1 MSPLLVQSLTAF
13 FCTLVAIVA
22 LAPLARKVGLVDVP
36 TERKQHQDAVP
47 LIGGLAIFI
56 AFLAGALLWG
66 AAETSTVVIKGQSAL
81 GVLLGCSAFLVI
93 TGMLDD
99 RFHLGVFMRIASEVL
114 VALTI
119 IELLDLRL
127 TWLGDLVGTGEIGMP
142 PTVSYIFTV
151 VAMFGL
157 MNAFNMLDGIDGLL
171 ASLVITTIVGFHLF
185 TATKPGLVSLFILAS
200 LSAFLISNLKL
211 SPIVPK
217 TFLGDAGSKLLGF
230 VVVCLLLGAASS
242 QVGGEKLIKPATA
255 LFLVTVPLFDMVFTT
270 LRRIIRKGSPFAADR
285 SHIHHLFLDLGF
297 SHRRALVM
305 IVTINLAA
313 TSLGLLLHQLNA
325 PEYYQLGIFIGM
337 FALYCLLA
345 SQAWIVAD
353 KIKSDHFHTAASE
366 ETDAKTMDE
375 PSIEAPRKEP
385 PPKKMRANKV
395 TPLK

>member
-36 TERKQHQDAVP
+36 TERKQHQDKVP
-47 LIGGLAIFI
+47 LTGGLAIFI
-56 AFLAGALLWG
+56 AFLTGALLWG
-66 AAETSTVVIKGQSAL
+66 AADTSTVIIKGQSAL

-93 TGMLDD
+93 TGALDD
-99 RFHLGVFMRIASEVL
+99 RFHLGVFMRVASEVL

-127 TWLGDLVGTGEIGMP
+127 TWLGDLVGTGEIRMA

-171 ASLVITTIVGFHLF
+171 ASLVITTMVGFHLF
-185 TATKPGLVSLFILAS
+185 TATKPGLFSLFILAS
-200 LSAFLISNLKL
+200 LSAFLISNLNL

-217 TFLGDAGSKLLGF
+217 SFLGDAGSKLLGF
-230 VVVCLLLGAASS
+230 VVVCLLLGAASG
-242 QVGGEKLIKPATA
+242 QVGGTKLIKPATA
-255 LFLVTVPLFDMVFTT
+255 LYLVAVPLFDMVFTT

-285 SHIHHLFLDLGF
+285 SHFHHLFLDLGF

-313 TSLGLLLHQLNA
+313 TSLGLLLHRLNA
-325 PEYYQLGIFIGM
+325 PEYYQLGMFVGM
-337 FALYCLLA
+337 FLLYCLLA
-345 SQAWIVAD
+345 SQAWIVAN
-353 KIKSDHFHTAASE
+353 KISNHEFYDAAGNGTNARIVNE
-366 ETDAKTMDE
+366 PALDASLK
-375 PSIEAPRKEP
+375 EA
-385 PPKKMRANKV
+385 PPKKALTGKV

>member
-1 MSPLLVQSLTAF
+1 MSPLLAQSLTAF

-22 LAPLARKVGLVDVP
+22 LAPLATKVGLVDVP
-36 TERKQHQDAVP
+36 TERKQHQHAVP

-66 AAETSTVVIKGQSAL
+66 AADTSAVVIKGQSAL
-81 GVLLGCSAFLVI
+81 GVLMGCSAFLVV

-99 RFHLGVFMRIASEVL
+99 RFHLGVFMRIASEIL
-114 VALTI
+114 VALAI

-127 TWLGDLVGTGEIGMP
+127 NGLGDLVGTGEIGMP

-171 ASLVITTIVGFHLF
+171 ASLVITTIGGFHLF
-185 TATKPGLVSLFILAS
+185 IAIKPGLISLFILAS

-217 TFLGDAGSKLLGF
+217 SFLGDAGSKLLGF
-230 VVVCLLLGAASS
+230 VVVCLLLGAASG
-242 QVGGEKLIKPATA
+242 QVGGPKLIKPATA
-255 LFLVTVPLFDMVFTT
+255 LFLVAVPLFDMVFTT
-270 LRRIIRKGSPFAADR
+270 LRRVIRKGSPFAADR

-297 SHRRALVM
+297 SHRRALVI
-305 IVTINLAA
+305 IVTLNLAA
-313 TSLGLLLHQLNA
+313 TSLGLLLHRLNA

-337 FALYCLLA
+337 FATYCLLA
-345 SQAWIVAD
+345 SQAWIVAGRLQSAPSAAPD
-353 KIKSDHFHTAASE
+353 GSDPTSSEQASPTGAQTARLDNA
-366 ETDAKTMDE
+366 
-375 PSIEAPRKEP
+375 
-385 PPKKMRANKV
+385 V
-395 TPLK
+395 TPLRR

>member
-36 TERKQHQDAVP
+36 NERKQHQDAVP

-66 AAETSTVVIKGQSAL
+66 AADTSTVVIKGQNAL

-127 TWLGDLVGTGEIGMP
+127 TYLGDLMGTGQIQMP

-185 TATKPGLVSLFILAS
+185 TATKPGLMSLFILAS
-200 LSAFLISNLKL
+200 LSAFIISNLKL

-217 TFLGDAGSKLLGF
+217 SFLGDAGSKLLGF
-230 VVVCLLLGAASS
+230 VVVCLLLGAASG
-242 QVGGEKLIKPATA
+242 QVGGPKLIKPVTA
-255 LFLVTVPLFDMVFTT
+255 LYLVAVPLFDMVFTT

-325 PEYYQLGIFIGM
+325 PEYYQLGIFMGM

-345 SQAWIVAD
+345 SQAWIVAN
-353 KIKSDHFHTAASE
+353 KITNHYPHGFDSDDSTAIIASDLPTE
-366 ETDAKTMDE
+366 VISDGALR
-375 PSIEAPRKEP
+375 S
-385 PPKKMRANKV
+385 KV

>member
-13 FCTLVAIVA
+13 FCTLVAIVV

-66 AAETSTVVIKGQSAL
+66 AADTSSLVIKGQSAL

-99 RFHLGVFMRIASEVL
+99 RFHLGVFMRIASEIL

-127 TWLGDLVGTGEIGMP
+127 MWLGDLVGTGQIRMP
-142 PTVSYIFTV
+142 PTVSYVFTV
-151 VAMFGL
+151 VAIFGL
-157 MNAFNMLDGIDGLL
+157 INAFNMLDGIDGLL

-185 TATKPGLVSLFILAS
+185 TATKPGLMSLFILAS

-230 VVVCLLLGAASS
+230 VVVCLLLAAASG
-242 QVGGEKLIKPATA
+242 QVGEQKLIKPATA
-255 LFLVTVPLFDMVFTT
+255 LFLVAIPLFDMVFTT
-270 LRRIIRKGSPFAADR
+270 LRRVIRKGSPFAADR

-313 TSLGLLLHQLNA
+313 TSLGLLLHRLNA

-337 FALYCLLA
+337 FSLYCLLA
-345 SQAWIVAD
+345 SQAWIVAN
-353 KIKSDHFHTAASE
+353 KITGNARFE
-366 ETDAKTMDE
+366 N
-375 PSIEAPRKEP
+375 EADGTHSSRTGSPTHKNTL
-385 PPKKMRANKV
+385 NKV
-395 TPLK
+395 TSLK

>member
-1 MSPLLVQSLTAF
+1 MSLLLIQSLTAF
-13 FCTLVAIVA
+13 SCTIIVIVA
-22 LAPLARKVGLVDVP
+22 LAPLAAKVGLVDSP
-36 TERKQHQDAVP
+36 TDRKRHQDAVP

-56 AFLAGALLWG
+56 AFLIGAILWG
-66 AAETSTVVIKGQSAL
+66 AADAPTVVIKGQSAL
-81 GVLLGCSAFLVI
+81 GVLLGCSTFLVI
-93 TGMLDD
+93 TGVLDD
-99 RFHLGVFMRIASEVL
+99 RFHLGVFVRVASEVL

-127 TWLGDLVGTGEIGMP
+127 TWLGDLLGTGQIQMP
-142 PTVSYIFTV
+142 PAISYIFTV

-185 TATKPGLVSLFILAS
+185 TATKPGLISLFILSS

-211 SPIVPK
+211 SPIIPK
-217 TFLGDAGSKLLGF
+217 SFLGDAGSKLLGF
-230 VVVCLLLGAASS
+230 VVVCLLLAAASG

-255 LFLVTVPLFDMVFTT
+255 LFLVAVPLFDMVFTT

-337 FALYCLLA
+337 FSMYCLLA
-345 SQAWIVAD
+345 SQAWIVVH
-353 KIKSDHFHTAASE
+353 KITNPYLHGVDSDDSKAIVESDLPTEVISDG
-366 ETDAKTMDE
+366 TLG
-375 PSIEAPRKEP
+375 S
-385 PPKKMRANKV
+385 KV

>member
-13 FCTLVAIVA
+13 FCTLIAIVA
-22 LAPLARKVGLVDVP
+22 LAPLARKVGLVDTP
-36 TERKQHQDAVP
+36 TERKQHQNAVP

-66 AAETSTVVIKGQSAL
+66 AADTSAVIIKGQNAL
-81 GVLLGCSAFLVI
+81 GVLLGCAAFLVI
-93 TGMLDD
+93 TGALDD
-99 RFHLGVFMRIASEVL
+99 RFHLGVFLRIGSEVL

-127 TWLGDLVGTGEIGMP
+127 TWLGDLVGTGAIGMP
-142 PTVSYIFTV
+142 PTISYIFTV

-185 TATKPGLVSLFILAS
+185 TATKPGLMGLFTLAS

-211 SPIVPK
+211 SPVVPK

-230 VVVCLLLGAASS
+230 VVVCLLLGAASG
-242 QVGGEKLIKPATA
+242 QVGGQKLIKPVTA
-255 LFLVTVPLFDMVFTT
+255 LYLVAVPLFDMVFTT
-270 LRRIIRKGSPFAADR
+270 LRRVIRKGSPFAADR
-285 SHIHHLFLDLGF
+285 SHVHHLFLDLGF

-313 TSLGLLLHQLNA
+313 TSLGLLLHRLNA

-337 FALYCLLA
+337 FLLYCLLA
-345 SQAWIVAD
+345 SQAWIVAN
-353 KIKSDHFHTAASE
+353 KISNQEFYDGAGNDTNARIVNKPPLGA
-366 ETDAKTMDE
+366 
-375 PSIEAPRKEP
+375 
-385 PPKKMRANKV
+385 PPKKALAGKV

>member
-13 FCTLVAIVA
+13 FCTLVAIVS

-66 AAETSTVVIKGQSAL
+66 ADDSSVIAIKGQSAL

-93 TGMLDD
+93 TGALDD

-127 TWLGDLVGTGEIGMP
+127 TYLGDLMGTGQIQMP

-185 TATKPGLVSLFILAS
+185 TATKPGLMSLFIVAS

-230 VVVCLLLGAASS
+230 VVVCLLLGAASG
-242 QVGGEKLIKPATA
+242 QVGGPKLIKPATA
-255 LFLVTVPLFDMVFTT
+255 LYLVAVPLFDMVFTT

-313 TSLGLLLHQLNA
+313 TSLGLLLHRLNA

-337 FALYCLLA
+337 FLLYCLLA
-345 SQAWIVAD
+345 SQAWIVAN
-353 KIKSDHFHTAASE
+353 KISGNSTLE
-366 ETDAKTMDE
+366 NETDVTHSSGDQF
-375 PSIEAPRKEP
+375 PTRKNTL
-385 PPKKMRANKV
+385 NKV
-395 TPLK
+395 TSLK

>member
-1 MSPLLVQSLTAF
+1 MSLLLVQSLTAF
-13 FCTLVAIVA
+13 FCTLIAIVA

-36 TERKQHQDAVP
+36 TERKQHHNAVP
-47 LIGGLAIFI
+47 LVGGLAIFI

-66 AAETSTVVIKGQSAL
+66 DTDTSTIVIKGQSAL
-81 GVLLGCSAFLVI
+81 GVLLGCAAFLVV
-93 TGMLDD
+93 TGTLDD
-99 RFHLGVFMRIASEVL
+99 RFNLGVLVRIASEIL

-127 TWLGDLVGTGEIGMP
+127 TGLGDLIGTGRIKMP
-142 PTVSYIFTV
+142 PTFSYIFTV
-151 VAMFGL
+151 VAIFGL

-185 TATKPGLVSLFILAS
+185 TATKPGLMSLFILAS

-230 VVVCLLLGAASS
+230 VVVCLLLAAASG
-242 QVGGEKLIKPATA
+242 QVGGQKLIKPATA
-255 LFLVTVPLFDMVFTT
+255 LYLVAIPLFDMVFTS

-313 TSLGLLLHQLNA
+313 TSLGLLLHRLNA

-337 FALYCLLA
+337 FLLYCLLA
-345 SQAWIVAD
+345 SQAWIVA
-353 KIKSDHFHTAASE
+353 I
-366 ETDAKTMDE
+366 
-375 PSIEAPRKEP
+375 
-385 PPKKMRANKV
+385 KV
-395 TPLK
+395 TGNLSPENEADVAHKLSSELPPRIEVVNKLTSLK

>member
-1 MSPLLVQSLTAF
+1 MSPLLVKAFTAF
-13 FCTLVAIVA
+13 FCTLFAIIA
-22 LAPLARKVGLVDVP
+22 LAPLARKIGLVDFP

-47 LIGGLAIFI
+47 LIGGFAIFI
-56 AFLAGALLWG
+56 AFLIGALLWG
-66 AAETSTVVIKGQSAL
+66 ADDGTMVQIKGQNAL

-93 TGMLDD
+93 TGALDD
-99 RFHLGVFMRIASEVL
+99 RFHLGVVMRIASEIV

-127 TWLGDLVGTGEIGMP
+127 TWLGNLIGTGEIRMP

-151 VAMFGL
+151 VAIFGL

-185 TATKPGLVSLFILAS
+185 TVTKPGLISLFVLAS

-211 SPIVPK
+211 SPIIPK

-230 VVVCLLLGAASS
+230 VVVCLLLSAASS
-242 QVGGEKLIKPATA
+242 QVGGQKLINPATA
-255 LFLVTVPLFDMVFTT
+255 LYLVAVPLFDMVFTT
-270 LRRIIRKGSPFAADR
+270 LRRVIRKGSPFVADR

-313 TSLGLLLHQLNA
+313 TSLGLLLHRLNA
-325 PEYYQLGIFIGM
+325 PDYYQLGIFIGM
-337 FALYCLLA
+337 FLLYCLLA
-345 SQAWIVAD
+345 SQAWIVAM
-353 KIKSDHFHTAASE
+353 KIASNLSLE
-366 ETDAKTMDE
+366 NEVDVARNMDSEFPSRVKFAKKLT
-375 PSIEAPRKEP
+375 S
-385 PPKKMRANKV
+385 
-395 TPLK
+395 LK

>member
-66 AAETSTVVIKGQSAL
+66 ADDSSVIAIKGQSAL

-127 TWLGDLVGTGEIGMP
+127 TWLGDLVGTGQIQMP

-171 ASLVITTIVGFHLF
+171 ASLVITTVVGFHLF
-185 TATKPGLVSLFILAS
+185 TATKPGLMSLFIVAS

-230 VVVCLLLGAASS
+230 VVVCLLLSAASS

-313 TSLGLLLHQLNA
+313 TSLGLLLHRLNA

-337 FALYCLLA
+337 FLLYCLLA
-345 SQAWIVAD
+345 SQAWIVAN
-353 KIKSDHFHTAASE
+353 KISNYAFYDAAGNGTNARIVNE
-366 ETDAKTMDE
+366 PAPDASLK
-375 PSIEAPRKEP
+375 EA
-385 PPKKMRANKV
+385 PPKKALAGKV